1 MSARGPSTDSSQ
13 SGRSAARL
21 AAVQALYQID
31 LTAGRVDSVIGEFTV
46 HRLGATIDGDSYT
59 KADLA
64 LFTDLVKGVTQ
75 RRTEIDLL
83 LDEGLSDDW
92 TPKRLEA
99 ILRAILRAGIY
110 ELLVRADVPARVV
123 INEYLD
129 VAHAFFDGSQ
139 PALVNGV
146 LDTLARQ
153 LRGAELSPG
162 TPKTVKAG

>member
-1 MSARGPSTDSSQ
+1 MSSGGPSSDPSQ

-31 LTAGRVDSVIGEFTV
+31 LTAGTVDTVIGEFEE

-59 KADLA
+59 AADSS
-64 LFTDLVKGVTQ
+64 LFADLVKGVTQ
-75 RRTEIDLL
+75 RREEVDALL
-83 LDEGLSDDW
+83 SAGLSDDW

-110 ELLVRADVPARVV
+110 ELLVRADIPARVV

-129 VAHAFFDGSQ
+129 VAHAFFDGSE

-146 LDTLARQ
+146 LDTLARR
-153 LRGAELSPG
+153 LRVGELSPG
-162 TPKTVKAG
+162 ASKTANAG